1 MILLYI
7 NKQVK
12 ELYMQVNHVALRRLL
27 DSTIQ
32 YQIPLFQR
40 SYSWEKKN
48 WQTLWDDLISIYN
61 DKVEDSY
68 FLGSIVTQ
76 SLPGV
81 PGSISPFLVIDGQ
94 QRLTTLTIL
103 LALLRN
109 RLKKTDPKE
118 ADKIQVS
125 YLINQFESNDNF
137 YKVLPTQSD
146 RQIYQTLIKG
156 DELIKKEGKIYESY
170 HFFDEKIKKS
180 NDSIDCIKLKN
191 IILERLMIVTI
202 TTEEKDNPYLIF
214 ESLNNKGQ
222 ELTQVDLVRNYI
234 FMKLD
239 ADERQK
245 IYDEKWL
252 PFIKN
257 FQSSMGEEEYTPE
270 LTTAFYFYARKD
282 GQVVNQKEIYK
293 IIKNLFENSTNGVK
307 DELNQLI
314 QFIEYYQRLNF
325 PHKEP
330 NIDLRERF
338 ERLRKLEFTTCHIF
352 LLNIYHQY
360 EQESITIEQF
370 LEILSCLESYFVRR
384 LLVGIPTN
392 ILGTVFTSLYSE
404 VVKQDKNDLVNG
416 LKQVFKRYD
425 EKKAWPDDNE
435 LLKGILGK
443 SIYTSGTKER
453 TKLLLSSLESY
464 LNKETV
470 DPNIVTIEHIM
481 PQTLTP
487 EWKTMLGGNASSVH
501 KKLLHT
507 LGNLTLTGYNS
518 EMGNKPFFDKLNY
531 FKDSNLSLNRW
542 LVKVDSWN
550 EEAIKNRAEYLAG
563 IAIKVWPRE

>member
-1 MILLYI
+1 
-7 NKQVK
+7 
-12 ELYMQVNHVALRRLL
+12 MQVNHVALRRLL

-40 SYSWEKKN
+40 PYSWEKKN

-118 ADKIQVS
+118 ADKIQAS

-146 RQIYQTLIKG
+146 RQIYETLIKG
-156 DELIKKEGKIYESY
+156 DELIKKEGRIYESY
-170 HFFDEKIKKS
+170 HFFDEKIKKAK
-180 NDSIDCIKLKN
+180 DSIDCIKLKN
-191 IILERLMIVTI
+191 IILEKLMIVNI
-202 TTEEKDNPYLIF
+202 TTEERDNPYLIF

-222 ELTQVDLVRNYI
+222 ELTQVDLIRNYI

-257 FQSSMGEEEYTPE
+257 FQRSMGEEEYTPE
-270 LTTAFYFYARKD
+270 LTNAFYFYARKD

-314 QFIEYYQRLNF
+314 QFTEYYQRLNF

-330 NIDLRERF
+330 NLDLRERF

-352 LLNIYHQY
+352 LLNVYHQY

-404 VVKQDKNDLVNG
+404 VMRQDKNNLVNG
-416 LKQVFKRYD
+416 LKQVLKSFD
-425 EKKAWPDDNE
+425 DKKAWPDDRE
-435 LLKGILGK
+435 LWKGMLVK

-453 TKLLLSSLESY
+453 TKLLLWSLESY
-464 LNKETV
+464 LNRETV
-470 DPNIVTIEHIM
+470 DLNKVTIEHIM
-481 PQTLTP
+481 PQSLTS
-487 EWKTMLGGNASSVH
+487 EWKNMLGDNASSVH
-501 KKLLHT
+501 KKWLHT

-518 EMGNKPFFDKLNY
+518 EMGNKPFSYKLN
-531 FKDSNLSLNRW
+531 
-542 LVKVDSWN
+542 
-550 EEAIKNRAEYLAG
+550 
-563 IAIKVWPRE
+563 